1 MGSEPCFF
9 GFYDVNFDIFFIYS
23 SFTGCEKREV
33 GEIAPFLDKSW
44 LSCLNELALLIFTDS
59 SFNSETYLDATCTSV
74 VITSLGCT
82 GASSARAALA
92 STGLYSGLAGSLTAA
107 ANRS

>member
-9 GFYDVNFDIFFIYS
+9 GFYDVNFDIFFMYS

-74 VITSLGCT
+74 VITSLGLERIESSSDSSLSIF
-82 GASSARAALA
+82 ASSND
-92 STGLYSGLAGSLTAA
+92 S
-107 ANRS
+107 